1 MVLQNKKKIDKSC
14 DKTMKK
20 CENESFYNQLF
31 KWTWL
36 SNQFNWKNDCRV
48 IYPYI
53 TSKRRTI
60 KTLTKMAP
68 KSNFKIWKWFDFRH
82 QNESIF
88 IRLKDSIVKNYIFKS
103 YQACSTNPVI
113 KIWKNVKM
121 NLFII
126 SCSNDRVFQ
135 INSTEK
141 MILVAYE
148 VH

>member
-1 MVLQNKKKIDKSC
+1 
-14 DKTMKK
+14 MKK

-31 KWTWL
+31 KWSWL
-36 SNQFNWKNDCRV
+36 SKQFNWKNDCRV

-88 IRLKDSIVKNYIFKS
+88 IRLKDSIVKNYIFKT
-103 YQACSTNPVI
+103 YQTTFKEKSNKASTRKFRPFGPIQNKTQTSAKKI
-113 KIWKNVKM
+113 NEKIDEFSKILWKSQKIWKW
-121 NLFII
+121 I
-126 SCSNDRVFQ
+126 S
-135 INSTEK
+135 
-141 MILVAYE
+141 L
-148 VH
+148 